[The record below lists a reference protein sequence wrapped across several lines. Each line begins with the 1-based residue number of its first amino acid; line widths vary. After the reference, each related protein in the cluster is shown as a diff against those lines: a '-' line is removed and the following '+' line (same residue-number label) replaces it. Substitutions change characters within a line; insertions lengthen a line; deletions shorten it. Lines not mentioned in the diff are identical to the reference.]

1 MDSDRAIE
9 RAIETVA
16 RLYERSV
23 LSHSPLHLAA
33 CGGCGGPSFQQPC
46 PLCNFYPMGSDK
58 GVWHPRTASR
68 QFFCDRVAASASD
81 GAGNLATWVLSAS
94 RKTVAYAQSYAFRQR
109 LDGALAEAAH
119 LEMPDPGLIH
129 DRVAGDGM
137 RYGRPSGTYGFWK
150 FWDAARLLEEQGL
163 QGPWG
168 DESRA
173 DPLRAAIDE
182 AVAALHDGRLADACG
197 TLRAA
202 ALERLD
208 HRYADRQAI
217 RRAINQ
223 FDELAPQIA
232 EEEPTAG
239 PRP

>member
-58 GVWHPRTASR
+58 GQWHPRTASR

-81 GAGNLATWVLSAS
+81 GAGNLATWVLFAS

-129 DRVAGDGM
+129 DRVAGDGT
-137 RYGRPSGTYGFWK
+137 SGLVDWVE
-150 FWDAARLLEEQGL
+150 DAGVVAIVGSWPPRFETPRARALGL
-163 QGPWG
+163 T
-168 DESRA
+168 A
-173 DPLRAAIDE
+173 DDSYDDVVRE
-182 AVAALHDGRLADACG
+182 YR
-197 TLRAA
+197 
-202 ALERLD
+202 
-208 HRYADRQAI
+208 DRH
-217 RRAINQ
+217 
-223 FDELAPQIA
+223 
-232 EEEPTAG
+232 T
-239 PRP
+239 